1 MLTFTKSITI
11 VLNLSDMS
19 LISLMKI
26 TMRLIIPRKEA
37 SVTLLKSKIVPKN
50 VQCIME
56 KKSIL
61 FLLLHNVE

>member
-26 TMRLIIPRKEA
+26 TMRLIIPRKET

-50 VQCIME
+50 VQYIME

>member
-26 TMRLIIPRKEA
+26 AMRLIIPRKEA

-50 VQCIME
+50 VQYIME